1 MTNDVF
7 EIQPFLDQTT
17 TSLMHKFIVANSANI
32 LTPSDERE
40 GTIFPKEKAELN
52 KKDLENDESNSKIN
66 SNEEDLEKDNS
77 DFETESNE
85 KDLGTAPEV
94 SKTKKKYL
102 PYKFLN
108 CINYSNLLSFRTH
121 KPFVA
126 ETTFRSQRKRN
137 PIIFYGSKSEADE
150 AYEDLLEKKRE
161 AAKVKRQEK
170 ARLKKEEEEKEIAE
184 KRKNEKEKLKRE
196 KDDILKRQVEE
207 EKEKEKQR
215 LSSEIQQ
222 LKSEIQR
229 QSMLNQQ
236 TILQNQNQNCS
247 RDRSRSRSRSRSRDR
262 SRDHSRDRNRSRS
275 RDHSRDRNR
284 SRSRSR
290 SRDRNRSRNR
300 DRSLDVITS
309 HLKQEASISA
319 AVAPVSSSDT
329 NFLSFANAQA
339 NMFLS
344 ANNSLSLA
352 FLKTYDR

>member
-66 SNEEDLEKDNS
+66 LNEEDLEKDNS

-229 QSMLNQQ
+229 QSMLNQ
-236 TILQNQNQNCS
+236 NQNQNCS